1 MKKLILTLL
10 SFCLVLMA
18 QAQLREL
25 AKQKSYDETLN
36 STVLVVLKYSDSLNN
51 RIKAAFQ
58 KYWTATPYT
67 FVSKNYKDTLKPVRG
82 QRQYS
87 VFEGNVIRVV
97 EVNMQTQVEKG
108 TPDAWP
114 GFYLAP
120 LDQKKEP
127 VVENIFV
134 RSAVNSFY
142 YEWSKEKEFENCF
155 YRMDFIVKQ
164 ANDIV
169 KLIKTDKGSDYSD
182 YKKQVNARA
191 STLSTKTLL
200 IPEEL
205 TKEYDINKAI
215 LNLFELGL
223 GGKPIASKKPIWET
237 MIKANDISTYK
248 GKAKVLPVSEIE
260 KLANSPEAG
269 EYALFSP
276 VINDMKI
283 VFVYDL
289 ATKELIYTDQV
300 MVSQKIKDKDFKELN
315 KSAGL

>member
-1 MKKLILTLL
+1 MKKIILILMPLCFALIT
-10 SFCLVLMA
+10 

-51 RIKAAFQ
+51 RIKTAFQ

-67 FVSKNYKDTLKPVRG
+67 FVTKNYKDTLKPVKG

-87 VFEGNVIRVV
+87 VFEGTVVRVV

-127 VVENIFV
+127 VVENIFA

-155 YRMDFIVKQ
+155 YRIDFIVKQ
-164 ANDIV
+164 ANDILL
-169 KLIKTDKGSDYSD
+169 LIKADKGADYSD
-182 YKKQVNARA
+182 YKKQVNAKA
-191 STLSTKTLL
+191 STLGSKTLL

-215 LNLFELGL
+215 LSLFELGL

-237 MIKANDISTYK
+237 MIKTDDLTTYK
-248 GKAKVLPVSEIE
+248 GKTKVLPVHEIE
-260 KLANSPEAG
+260 KLAHSPQAS

-289 ATKELIYTDQV
+289 ASKDLIYTDEV

-315 KSAGL
+315 KAAGL